1 MSTNHAVT
9 IQALWSSVQ
18 SEQAIVDQLGKPF
31 VRTCYTSEKHQFKIS
46 SGKPSFLYMV
56 QFRFDCKFFDLKM
69 FDFFTTPPI

>member
-1 MSTNHAVT
+1 MEIYVSTNHAVT

-46 SGKPSFLYMV
+46 SGKPSFLYMF
-56 QFRFDCKFFDLKM
+56 QLESEITQWLFDDK
-69 FDFFTTPPI
+69 TH